1 MGVDLESVWNV
12 VQVNLPELKKV
23 VQENLDES

>member
-12 VQVNLPELKKV
+12 VQVNLPDLKKV
-23 VQENLDES
+23 VRENLDEP